1 MRTKIVMLTGA
12 AVAAVAVAAGA
23 SASTSGRTA
32 PSPESASPSVELVWG
47 TGEAPRYVA
56 RPAAPTAAW
65 RPPAG
70 SVVLRRGTGGPPEY
84 VPYTA
89 S

>member
-12 AVAAVAVAAGA
+12 VVAAVTVAAGA
-23 SASTSGRTA
+23 SASPTGRTA
-32 PSPESASPSVELVWG
+32 PAPDTASQAVELVWG
-47 TGEAPRYVA
+47 TGAEPRYVA
-56 RPAAPTAAW
+56 HTAAPIAAW

-70 SVVLRRGTGGPPEY
+70 SVVLRWGTGGPPEY

>member
-12 AVAAVAVAAGA
+12 AVVAVAAAAGA
-23 SASTSGRTA
+23 SASPSGRTA
-32 PSPESASPSVELVWG
+32 PSPETASPAVELVWG
-47 TGEAPRYVA
+47 TGEEPHYVS
-56 RPAAPTAAW
+56 RPAAQIAAW

-70 SVVLRRGTGGPPEY
+70 SVVLRWGTGGPPEY
-84 VPYTA
+84 VPYSA